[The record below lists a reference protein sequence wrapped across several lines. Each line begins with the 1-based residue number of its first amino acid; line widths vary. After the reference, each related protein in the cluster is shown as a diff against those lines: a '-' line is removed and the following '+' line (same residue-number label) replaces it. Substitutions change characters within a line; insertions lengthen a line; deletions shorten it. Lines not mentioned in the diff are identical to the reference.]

1 MYTESTPI
9 SDVIPAMLEKV
20 DQSVEDIAAT
30 LKEST
35 RPIRALNRGL
45 EVLLELNRLQRAAI
59 NTLAVAVGLPRTTT
73 YRVLETLRMAGYV
86 QRDRRDDCYVPTIM
100 VRALSGGFDD
110 EATVAHRAKPLIAAI
125 CREIIWPVTIATA
138 SGSAMLIRETTDRDS
153 PLALEQNTVG
163 TRIPMLTSALGRA
176 YLAYCPPA
184 HREAIVE
191 LLAKSSRPEDRLAHD
206 RQELERLLNETRA
219 QGFGLA
225 TRARRISEET
235 SIAIPIKAQERV
247 LATMMV
253 RFSATAVPLR
263 VAIDQFLPRMR
274 EVAITLERE
283 L

>member
-1 MYTESTPI
+1 
-9 SDVIPAMLEKV
+9 MLEKV
-20 DQSVEDIAAT
+20 EQTAEDIAET
-30 LKEST
+30 LREST

-45 EVLLELNRLQRAAI
+45 EVLIELNRLQRAAI

-86 QRDRRDDCYVPTIM
+86 ERDRRDDCYVPTIM
-100 VRALSGGFDD
+100 VRALSGGFDE
-110 EATVAHRAKPLIAAI
+110 EATIAQRAKPLLAAI
-125 CREIIWPVTIATA
+125 CREIVWPLTIATA
-138 SGSAMLIRETTDRDS
+138 SGFSMLIRETTDRQS
-153 PLALEQNTVG
+153 PLALEQNDVG

-184 HREAIVE
+184 EREAIVD
-191 LLAKSSRPEDRLAHD
+191 LLSRSSRPEDRLAHD
-206 RQELERLLNETRA
+206 RQELERLLNDTRT
-219 QGFGLA
+219 QGFGMA

-235 SIAIPIKAQERV
+235 SIAIPIKSQDRV

-263 VAIDQFLPRMR
+263 VAVDQFLPRMR

>member
-1 MYTESTPI
+1 
-9 SDVIPAMLEKV
+9 MLEKV
-20 DQSVEDIAAT
+20 EQTAEEIGET
-30 LKEST
+30 LREST

-45 EVLLELNRLQRAAI
+45 EVLIELNRLQRAAI

-73 YRVLETLRMAGYV
+73 YRVLETLRLAGYV
-86 QRDRRDDCYVPTIM
+86 HRDRRDDCYVPTIM
-100 VRALSGGFDD
+100 VRALSGGFDE
-110 EATVAHRAKPLIAAI
+110 EATVAQRAKPLLAAI
-125 CREIIWPVTIATA
+125 CREIVWPLTIATA
-138 SGSAMLIRETTDRDS
+138 SGSSMLIRETTDRQS
-153 PLALEQNTVG
+153 PLALERNNVG

-184 HREAIVE
+184 QREAIVD
-191 LLAKSSRPEDRLAHD
+191 LLSRSSRPEDRLAHD

-235 SIAIPIKAQERV
+235 SLAIPVKSQDRV

-263 VAIDQFLPRMR
+263 VAVDQFLPRMR
-274 EVAITLERE
+274 DVAITLERE